1 MIEYAVRRHLIDN
14 PAVAAL
20 VGDRISPPPIPQSG
34 TLPYITY
41 TLAALTEDN
50 QEGDDDTLEMAR
62 LQLDCWATT
71 HKAARELARAVR
83 LALPTTTGSIGS
95 GSNRIDEVSIIP
107 ANAGTHF
114 YEPDTERHRVLTEF
128 RIWYP
133 VEVAP

>member
-1 MIEYAVRRHLIDN
+1 MIEYAIRRHLLDN
-14 PAVAAL
+14 PAVAAII
-20 VGDRISPPPIPQSG
+20 GDRITPQPIPQGSA
-34 TLPYITY
+34 LPCLTY

-95 GSNRIDEVSIIP
+95 GSNRIDEVSITP
-107 ANAGTHF
+107 VNTGTHI
-114 YEPDTERHRVLTEF
+114 YEPDTQRHRVLMEF

-133 VEVAP
+133 TSVT